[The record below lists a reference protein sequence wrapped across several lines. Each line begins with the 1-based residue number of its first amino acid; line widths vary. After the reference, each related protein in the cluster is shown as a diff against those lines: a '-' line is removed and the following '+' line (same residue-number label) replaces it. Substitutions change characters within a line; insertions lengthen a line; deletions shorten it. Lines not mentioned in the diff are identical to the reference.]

1 MKHKL
6 KRYSLQKVCTI
17 GCNLDWSSR
26 DTYLARDPDGEWVRY
41 DDVKAYDDLLEA
53 AVDALRFIR
62 DYDKTT
68 SPVLHRKLYRAISKA
83 TEKKKC

>member
-6 KRYSLQKVCTI
+6 KRYSPQKI
-17 GCNLDWSSR
+17 YSDLDWSFQG
-26 DTYLARDPDGEWVRY
+26 TYMDLDSNGEWVRY
-41 DDVKAYDDLLEA
+41 DDVKAYNDLLEA

-83 TEKKKC
+83 TERKKC